1 MEATVTTGNAPERI
15 LAIIPAYNEEASVGA
30 VVRELTNQA
39 PFLDILVVDDG
50 SLDNTVK
57 EAGAAGATVLSIPTN
72 LGIGCAMKAGMSFAL
87 ERGYDM
93 ALQVDGDGQHDPSQ
107 VHRLLEPLRSSEV
120 DVAIGSRFLGTGG
133 YKPPWHRRLGT
144 LLLSAMVRAA
154 TGSKATDT
162 TSGFRAMNRRALQF
176 LAENYPEDY
185 PESESLV
192 LMHMAGIRWK
202 EVPVMMRSRS
212 GGTSSIRSLS
222 SVYYMIKVMFCILL
236 DASHVK
242 SPRPVVQG
250 GEQR

>member
-1 MEATVTTGNAPERI
+1 MTPGNATERI
-15 LAIIPAYNEEASVGA
+15 LAIVPAYNEEATVGA
-30 VVRELTNQA
+30 VVRELNNQA
-39 PFLDILVVDDG
+39 PFLDIVVVDDG

-57 EAGAAGATVLSIPTN
+57 EAGSAGATVLSLPTN
-72 LGIGCAMKAGMSFAL
+72 LGIGGAMKAGMSFAL
-87 ERGYDM
+87 KRGYDM

-107 VHRLLEPLRSSEV
+107 VHCLLEPLRSGEV
-120 DVAIGSRFLGTGG
+120 DVAVGSRFLGTGG

-154 TGSKATDT
+154 TGLKATDT
-162 TSGFRAMNRRALQF
+162 TSGFRAMNRRALEF

-202 EVPVMMRSRS
+202 EVPVIMRSRS
-212 GGTSSIRSLS
+212 GGISSIRSLS
-222 SVYYMIKVMFCILL
+222 SVYYMVKVMFCILL

-242 SPRPVVQG
+242 SPRPAVQG